1 MAQPDTVEVQET
13 KAGGVEDEGPFRY
26 TAYAH
31 RVVRAIMPMKRYLAF
46 TSDVGEAARP
56 VVHPRI
62 VSASYALTASYITG
76 EVAYAGYQEFVKQS
90 PKEKILD
97 TVARISTFELVAS
110 LGLPFLLIHGG
121 VHATQTLIR
130 RAAIKSPAIQKWA
143 PSAVGLGMIPLM
155 PVYVDHPV
163 EEVVEKVF
171 DQYDFFDAQ
180 KKSILSAEVV
190 KDKVE

>member
-1 MAQPDTVEVQET
+1 MSQPDTVEMQKVKT
-13 KAGGVEDEGPFRY
+13 GGVEDEGPFRY
-26 TAYAH
+26 AAYAH
-31 RVVRAIMPMKRYLAF
+31 RVVRAIMPLKRYLAF
-46 TSDVGEAARP
+46 TSDVGEAGRP

-76 EVAYAGYQEFVKQS
+76 EVAYAGYQEFVNQS

-97 TVARISTFELVAS
+97 TVARITTFQLVAS

-121 VHATQTLIR
+121 VHATQSLIR

-143 PSAVGLGMIPLM
+143 PSGVGLGMIPLM

-163 EEVVEKVF
+163 EEAVEIVF
-171 DQYDFFDAQ
+171 DKYDFFDAQ
-180 KKSILSAEVV
+180 KKSMFPAEV
-190 KDKVE
+190 KEKVE